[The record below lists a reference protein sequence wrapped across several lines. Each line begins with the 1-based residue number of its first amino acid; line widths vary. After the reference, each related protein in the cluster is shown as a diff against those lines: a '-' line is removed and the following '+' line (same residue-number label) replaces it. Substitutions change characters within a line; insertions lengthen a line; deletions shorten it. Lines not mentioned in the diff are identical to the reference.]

1 MSVLDLN
8 DVITMYKY
16 YIYYS
21 TICNTFKKKGSIT
34 FEVTNYLVWL
44 SGC

>member
-1 MSVLDLN
+1 MSVLDLK

-21 TICNTFKKKGSIT
+21 TICNTFLKKKGSIT
-34 FEVTNYLVWL
+34 FEVTNYLV
-44 SGC
+44 